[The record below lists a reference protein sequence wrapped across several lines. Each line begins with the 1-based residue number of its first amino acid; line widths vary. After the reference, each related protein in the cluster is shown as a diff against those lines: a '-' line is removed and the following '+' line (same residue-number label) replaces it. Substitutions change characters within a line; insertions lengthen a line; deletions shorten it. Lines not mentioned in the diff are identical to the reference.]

1 MSNQKAED
9 MLNEYPD
16 LSDDDEVGQVN
27 NQQLS
32 EEKIMP
38 NSQPHKMT
46 KLN

>member
-16 LSDDDEVGQVN
+16 LSDDDEPEPVN
-27 NQQLS
+27 SQRAS
-32 EEKIMP
+32 GEKILP
-38 NSQPHKMT
+38 NSQPHKLT

>member
-16 LSDDDEVGQVN
+16 LSDDDEPEPVN
-27 NQQLS
+27 KPSANDD
-32 EEKIMP
+32 KILP
-38 NSQPHKMT
+38 NSQPHKLT